1 MSDINKIYHDIKS
14 RCSSIK
20 NAVDLLKDVNIDER
34 KEILS
39 LMKKSVF
46 ELQKSIEILEKEI
59 TKNLQ

>member
-20 NAVDLLKDVNIDER
+20 NAVDLLKDVNIDEK

-39 LMKKSVF
+39 LMKESVF

>member
-14 RCSSIK
+14 RCSGIK

>member
-1 MSDINKIYHDIKS
+1 MNDINKIYHDIKS

-20 NAVDLLKDVNIDER
+20 NAVDLLKDVNIDEK

>member
-1 MSDINKIYHDIKS
+1 MKDVNKIYHDIKS

-20 NAVDLLKDVNIDER
+20 NAVDLLKGVNIDEK